1 MGLLL
6 GSLVDV
12 FAFPVASPGATTA
25 ALVLAALAAAT
36 ALLLA
41 VASQIVRTPGV
52 SSSVPSGT
60 RQRSERTIYLRLRDP
75 NAAGRPHPRA
85 PSVQPT
91 AG

>member
-12 FAFPVASPGATTA
+12 FAPSVGLPGGTTTA
-25 ALVLAALAAAT
+25 LALAAFAAIT
-36 ALLLA
+36 AVLLA
-41 VASQIVRTPGV
+41 VASRAVGPTRQSLSLLLT
-52 SSSVPSGT
+52 T
-60 RQRSERTIYLRLRDP
+60 RQRSEHTIYLRVRDP
-75 NAAGRPHPRA
+75 NAPGRPHPRA